1 MTPASAERVQLP
13 AEIPL
18 FPLKLVLFPDGVLQ
32 LKLFEARYLDMAA
45 RCMRTDSPFGVCLIR
60 EGREVGEVAQPH
72 DLGSMATI
80 VDWDMSQPGL
90 LFITTRGGPRFRI
103 IERKIQSDRLQTA
116 RVSWLD
122 EPPPQPVPEH
132 LAGAVPLLRAIVAD
146 AGPDAFAQPHRQENR
161 RFRMC
166 QDELG
171 CIGLVLMGSVVHPV
185 HLRSDQDGRSRT
197 PGSPVSP
204 VDACA
209 AAAAGGDTVLAL

>member
-18 FPLKLVLFPDGVLQ
+18 FPLNLVLFPDGVLQ

-45 RCMRTDSPFGVCLIR
+45 RCMRTNSPFGVCLIK
-60 EGREVGEVAQPH
+60 EGGEVGEAAQPH
-72 DLGSMATI
+72 DLGAMASI

-146 AGPDAFAQPHRQENR
+146 AGPDAFAQPHRFDDATWVGYRLAEILPIPTEAR
-161 RFRMC
+161 LRLL
-166 QDELG
+166 ELDDT
-171 CIGLVLMGSVVHPV
+171 ISRLEIIHAF
-185 HLRSDQDGRSRT
+185 LRQHQLID
-197 PGSPVSP
+197 
-204 VDACA
+204 
-209 AAAAGGDTVLAL
+209 